1 MVNDIFV
8 IAVYL
13 EKILV
18 FYKKSGNSHRIE
30 LVGNDMA
37 KRKTSNTSRLF
48 VPEPPFRPGDT
59 PDYSHISVPVAHT
72 PVRPDPL
79 CEAHETTAH
88 ATSLIRVLRFNG
100 ETEGDWVPDL
110 SAEILRSA
118 LKSMVMTRAMDER
131 MFNMQRQGKMSFY
144 MKSTGEEAVSV
155 GHALALND
163 SDMIFPTYRQQGIL
177 IHRGASI
184 KEMMCQCLSNS
195 GDPLDGKSI
204 PVLYSFK
211 KHGFF
216 SISGNLG
223 TQLIQGVG
231 WAMASAYKNSDE
243 IASVFTGEGATAEG
257 DFHYALNFASTYRAP
272 CIINV
277 VNNQWAI
284 SSFQGIA
291 AGEGETFAARGTGYG
306 LATLR
311 VDGNDLL
318 AVYAAT
324 QWAAERARGGGGA
337 TLIEHFTYRKAGHS
351 TSDDPTKYRPE
362 SEPDVW
368 PFGDPIERLKNHLI
382 VQGEW
387 DEARHEALV
396 AAAKL
401 DIRETYKSAEAMGS
415 LSGDTQVNDY
425 TMFEQVYEHALPHL
439 DEQKRMFTQELD

>member
-1 MVNDIFV
+1 
-8 IAVYL
+8 
-13 EKILV
+13 
-18 FYKKSGNSHRIE
+18 
-30 LVGNDMA
+30 MA
-37 KRKTSNTSRLF
+37 KPTGSNSSRLY

-59 PDYSHISVPVAHT
+59 PDYSYISVPVAHT
-72 PVRPDPL
+72 PNRPDPL
-79 CEAHETTAH
+79 CEAHETTEH
-88 ATSLIRVLRFNG
+88 ATRLIRVLRFSG
-100 ETEGDWVPDL
+100 EAKGDWVPEL
-110 SAEILRSA
+110 SPEVMRSA
-118 LKSMVMTRAMDER
+118 LRDMALTRAMDER

-155 GHALALND
+155 GHALALRD
-163 SDMIFPTYRQQGIL
+163 TDMIFPTYRQQGIL
-177 IHRGASI
+177 IHRGASM
-184 KEMMCQCLSNS
+184 KEMMCQCLSNA

-231 WAMASAYKNSDE
+231 WAMASAYKNSNE

-272 CIINV
+272 CLINV

-324 QWAAERARGGGGA
+324 KWAAERARGGGGA
-337 TLIEHFTYRKAGHS
+337 TLIEHFTYRKSGHS

-368 PFGDPIERLKNHLI
+368 PFGDPIERLKLHLI
-382 VQGEW
+382 HIGEW
-387 DEARHEALV
+387 DEDRHTEMLSECKTQV
-396 AAAKL
+396 R
-401 DIRETYKSAEAMGS
+401 DTYKSAEAMGS
-415 LSGDTQVNDY
+415 LSGETTVNDF
-425 TMFEQVYEHALPHL
+425 TMFEQVYERPLPHL
-439 DEQKRMFTQELD
+439 DEQKRMFAKERD

>member
-1 MVNDIFV
+1 
-8 IAVYL
+8 
-13 EKILV
+13 
-18 FYKKSGNSHRIE
+18 
-30 LVGNDMA
+30 MA
-37 KRKTSNTSRLF
+37 KQSGSNKSRLY

-59 PDYSHISVPVAHT
+59 PDYSHIAVPSAHT
-72 PVRPDPL
+72 PPRPNPL
-79 CEAHETTAH
+79 CDANETRDH
-88 ATSLIRVLRFNG
+88 ATALIRVMRFNG
-100 ETEGDWVPDL
+100 ETHGDWVPKI
-110 SAEILRSA
+110 SPEKLRRA
-118 LKSMVMTRAMDER
+118 LRDIAMTRAMDER
-131 MFNMQRQGKMSFY
+131 MFTMQRQGKMSFY

-155 GHALALND
+155 GHALALQD
-163 SDMIFPTYRQQGIL
+163 TDMIFPTYRQQGIL
-177 IHRGASI
+177 INRGASM

-324 QWAAERARGGGGA
+324 EWAAERARQGGGA
-337 TLIEHFTYRKAGHS
+337 TLIEHFTYRKSGHS
-351 TSDDPTKYRPE
+351 TSDDPSKYRPE
-362 SEPDVW
+362 NEPEVW
-368 PFGDPIERLKNHLI
+368 PFGDPLERLKLHLI
-382 VQGEW
+382 LIGEW
-387 DEARHEALV
+387 DEDRHTALLEEC
-396 AAAKL
+396 KL
-401 DIRETYKSAEAMGS
+401 TVRETYKAAEAMGN
-415 LSGDTQVNDY
+415 LSGETQVNDF

-439 DEQKRMFTQELD
+439 DEQKRMFAAERD

>member
-1 MVNDIFV
+1 MTKQVG
-8 IAVYL
+8 
-13 EKILV
+13 
-18 FYKKSGNSHRIE
+18 SNS
-30 LVGNDMA
+30 
-37 KRKTSNTSRLF
+37 SRLY

-59 PDYSHISVPVAHT
+59 PDYSHIAVPVAHT
-72 PVRPDPL
+72 PPRPDPL
-79 CEAHETTAH
+79 CPAHETTPH
-88 ATSLIRVLRFNG
+88 ATALIRVLRFSG
-100 ETEGDWVPDL
+100 EAKGDWVP
-110 SAEILRSA
+110 SIPAETLRGA
-118 LKSMVMTRAMDER
+118 LRDIALTRAMDER

-155 GHALALND
+155 GHALALQD
-163 SDMIFPTYRQQGIL
+163 TDMIFPTYRQQGIL
-177 IHRGASI
+177 IHRGASM

-257 DFHYALNFASTYRAP
+257 DFHYALNFSSTYRAP

-311 VDGNDLL
+311 VDGNDVL

-324 QWAAERARGGGGA
+324 KWAAERARRGGGA
-337 TLIEHFTYRKAGHS
+337 TLIEHFTYRKSGHS
-351 TSDDPTKYRPE
+351 TSDDPSKYRPE
-362 SEPDVW
+362 NEPDVW
-368 PFGDPIERLKNHLI
+368 PFGDPLDRLKTHLI
-382 VQGEW
+382 HIGEW
-387 DEARHEALV
+387 DETRHEELL
-396 AAAKL
+396 AACKQEV
-401 DIRETYKSAEAMGS
+401 RETYKSAEAMGS
-415 LSGDTQVNDY
+415 LSGDSKVNDF
-425 TMFEQVYEHALPHL
+425 TMFEQVYERPLPHL
-439 DEQKRMFTQELD
+439 DEQKRMFAAERD

>member
-1 MVNDIFV
+1 M
-8 IAVYL
+8 
-13 EKILV
+13 
-18 FYKKSGNSHRIE
+18 S
-30 LVGNDMA
+30 
-37 KRKTSNTSRLF
+37 KTSNQSRLHI
-48 VPEPPFRPGDT
+48 PEPPFRPGDT
-59 PDYSHISVPVAHT
+59 PDYSHIAVPTAHT
-72 PVRPDPL
+72 PPRPDPL
-79 CEAHETTAH
+79 CDNYDTQEH
-88 ATSLIRVLRFNG
+88 ATGLIRVLRFNG
-100 ETEGDWVPDL
+100 EAVGDWNPQVP
-110 SAEILRSA
+110 AQILHKGLRD
-118 LKSMVMTRAMDER
+118 MMMTRAMDDR

-144 MKSTGEEAVSV
+144 MKSRGEEAVSV
-155 GHALALND
+155 GHSLALQN
-163 SDMIFPTYRQQGIL
+163 SDMVFPTYRQQGIL
-177 IHRGASI
+177 INRGASI
-184 KEMMCQCLSNS
+184 KEMMCQCLSNA

-231 WAMASAYKNSDE
+231 WAMANAYRNTDE

-291 AGEGETFAARGTGYG
+291 AGEGETFAARGTGFG

-324 QWAAERARGGGGA
+324 KWAAERARKGGGA
-337 TLIEHFTYRKAGHS
+337 TLIEHFTYRSSGHS

-362 SEPDVW
+362 SEPEVW
-368 PFGDPIERLKNHLI
+368 PFGDPVERLKNHMI
-382 VQGEW
+382 SIGEW
-387 DEARHEALV
+387 DEEQHAAL
-396 AAAKL
+396 AESCKKEIR
-401 DIRETYKSAEAMGS
+401 DIYKQAEAMGS
-415 LSGDTQVNDY
+415 FSGDTTVDHY
-425 TMFEQVYEHALPHL
+425 TMFEQVYEELPRHL
-439 DEQKRMFTQELD
+439 RDQRSLFDEEL

>member
-1 MVNDIFV
+1 M
-8 IAVYL
+8 A
-13 EKILV
+13 
-18 FYKKSGNSHRIE
+18 KKSQSNS
-30 LVGNDMA
+30 
-37 KRKTSNTSRLF
+37 SRLY
-48 VPEPPFRPGDT
+48 VPEPQFRPGDT

-72 PVRPDPL
+72 PPRPDPM
-79 CEAHETTAH
+79 CEAHATTEH
-88 ATSLIRVLRFNG
+88 ATKLIRVLRFSG
-100 ETEGDWVPDL
+100 EAAGDWAPKI
-110 SAEILRSA
+110 SAEFLRKA
-118 LKSMVMTRAMDER
+118 LRAIAMTRAMDER

-155 GHALALND
+155 GHAMALQD
-163 SDMIFPTYRQQGIL
+163 TDMVFPTYRQQGIL
-177 IHRGASI
+177 IHRGASM
-184 KEMMCQCLSNS
+184 KEMMCQCLSNA

-324 QWAAERARGGGGA
+324 KWAAERARKGGGA
-337 TLIEHFTYRKAGHS
+337 TLIEHFTYRKSGHS

-362 SEPDVW
+362 SEPEVW
-368 PFGDPIERLKNHLI
+368 PFGDPLDRLKLHLI
-382 VQGEW
+382 HIGEW
-387 DEARHEALV
+387 DEAKHVELL
-396 AAAKL
+396 AACKTEVR
-401 DIRETYKSAEAMGS
+401 DVYKAAESMGS
-415 LSGDTQVNDY
+415 LSGDTNVNDY
-425 TMFEQVYEHALPHL
+425 TMFEQVYERPLPHL
-439 DEQKRMFTQELD
+439 DEQKRMFAAERD

>member
-1 MVNDIFV
+1 M
-8 IAVYL
+8 A
-13 EKILV
+13 
-18 FYKKSGNSHRIE
+18 KKSGSNS
-30 LVGNDMA
+30 
-37 KRKTSNTSRLF
+37 SRLY

-59 PDYSHISVPVAHT
+59 PDYSHIAVPAAHS
-72 PVRPDPL
+72 PARPDPL
-79 CEAHETTAH
+79 CDANETRDH

-100 ETEGDWVPDL
+100 EAQGDWMPEI
-110 SAEILRSA
+110 SAEKLRKA
-118 LKSMVMTRAMDER
+118 LRDIALTRAMDER
-131 MFNMQRQGKMSFY
+131 MFTMQRQGKMSFY
-144 MKSTGEEAVSV
+144 MKSRGEEAVSV

-163 SDMIFPTYRQQGIL
+163 TDMVFPTYRQQGIL
-177 IHRGASI
+177 ISRGASM

-231 WAMASAYKNSDE
+231 WAMASAYKDSDE

-257 DFHYALNFASTYRAP
+257 DFHYALNFASTYRVP

-311 VDGNDLL
+311 VDGNDIL

-324 QWAAERARGGGGA
+324 KWAAERARRGGGA

-351 TSDDPTKYRPE
+351 TSDDPSKYRPE
-362 SEPDVW
+362 SEPEVW
-368 PFGDPIERLKNHLI
+368 PFGDPLERLKNHLI
-382 VQGEW
+382 LIGEW
-387 DEARHEALV
+387 GEARHEDLLASCKTEV
-396 AAAKL
+396 
-401 DIRETYKSAEAMGS
+401 RETYKSAEAMGS
-415 LSGDTQVNDY
+415 LSGETKVNDY
-425 TMFEQVYEHALPHL
+425 TMFEQVYERPLPHL
-439 DEQKRMFTQELD
+439 DEQKRMFTKELD

>member
-1 MVNDIFV
+1 
-8 IAVYL
+8 
-13 EKILV
+13 
-18 FYKKSGNSHRIE
+18 
-30 LVGNDMA
+30 MA
-37 KRKTSNTSRLF
+37 TRKTSNSSRLF

-72 PVRPDPL
+72 PIRPDPL
-79 CEAHETTAH
+79 CEAHETVPH

-100 ETEGDWVPDL
+100 ELEGDWVPDL
-110 SAEILRSA
+110 SAETLRAA
-118 LKSMVMTRAMDER
+118 LKSMVMTRMMDER
-131 MFNMQRQGKMSFY
+131 MFSMQRQGKMSFY

-155 GHALALND
+155 GHAMALNNR
-163 SDMIFPTYRQQGIL
+163 DMVFPTYRQQGIL

-195 GDPLDGKSI
+195 
-204 PVLYSFK
+204 
-211 KHGFF
+211 
-216 SISGNLG
+216 
-223 TQLIQGVG
+223 GVG

-272 CIINV
+272 CILNV

-311 VDGNDLL
+311 VDGNDIL

-324 QWAAERARGGGGA
+324 QWAAERARNGGGS

-362 SEPDVW
+362 SEPEVW

-387 DEARHEALV
+387 DEARHEELIAS
-396 AAAKL
+396 AKIE
-401 DIRETYKSAEAMGS
+401 IRETYKAAEAMGY
-415 LSGDTQVNDY
+415 LSGDTHVNDY

-439 DEQKRMFTQELD
+439 DEQKRMFTKELD

>member
-1 MVNDIFV
+1 
-8 IAVYL
+8 
-13 EKILV
+13 
-18 FYKKSGNSHRIE
+18 
-30 LVGNDMA
+30 MA
-37 KRKTSNTSRLF
+37 KAMKSRKNTSRLH

-59 PDYSHISVPVAHT
+59 PDYSHISVPSSHS
-72 PVRPDPL
+72 PKRPDPL
-79 CEAHETTAH
+79 CEAHETQEH
-88 ATSLIRVLRFNG
+88 ALGLIRVLNFKG
-100 ETEGDWVPDL
+100 ETVGDWQPEL
-110 SAEILRSA
+110 TAERLRGG
-118 LKSMVMTRAMDER
+118 LKDMMMTRAMDDR

-144 MKSTGEEAVSV
+144 MKSRGEEAVSV
-155 GHALALND
+155 GHAMALRN
-163 SDMIFPTYRQQGIL
+163 SDMVFPTYRQQGIL
-177 IHRGASI
+177 IQRGASM

-204 PVLYSFK
+204 PVLYSFR

-231 WAMASAYKNSDE
+231 WAMSNAYKDSDE
-243 IASVFTGEGATAEG
+243 VASVFTGEGATAEG

-272 CIINV
+272 CILNV

-324 QWAAERARGGGGA
+324 EWAAQRARGGGGA
-337 TLIEHFTYRKAGHS
+337 TLIEHFTYRKSGHS
-351 TSDDPTKYRPE
+351 TSDDPSKYRPE

-368 PFGDPIERLKNHLI
+368 PFGDPVERLKLHLI
-382 VQGEW
+382 QIGEW
-387 DEARHEALV
+387 DELRHDALEEEC
-396 AAAKL
+396 KL
-401 DIRETYKSAEAMGS
+401 YVRETYKSAEAMGS
-415 LSGDTQVNDY
+415 LSSETNVNHY
-425 TMFEQVYEHALPHL
+425 TMFEQVYETSLPHL
-439 DEQKRMFTQELD
+439 DEQKRAFTEEFES

>member
-1 MVNDIFV
+1 MSKPTNQ
-8 IAVYL
+8 
-13 EKILV
+13 
-18 FYKKSGNSHRIE
+18 
-30 LVGNDMA
+30 
-37 KRKTSNTSRLF
+37 SRLHI
-48 VPEPPFRPGDT
+48 PEPPFRPGDT
-59 PDYSHISVPVAHT
+59 PDYSHISVPTAHT
-72 PVRPDPL
+72 PPRPDPL
-79 CEAHETTAH
+79 CDDYDTMEH
-88 ATSLIRVLRFNG
+88 ALGLIRVLRFNG
-100 ETEGDWVPDL
+100 EAVGDWAPELPAD
-110 SAEILRSA
+110 IM
-118 LKSMVMTRAMDER
+118 LKGLKDMMMTRAMDDR

-144 MKSTGEEAVSV
+144 MKSRGEEAVSV
-155 GHALALND
+155 GHSLALEN
-163 SDMIFPTYRQQGIL
+163 SDMVFPTYRQQGIL
-177 IHRGASI
+177 INRGASI

-231 WAMASAYKNSDE
+231 WAMANAYNNKDD

-291 AGEGETFAARGTGYG
+291 AGEGETFAARGTGFG

-324 QWAAERARGGGGA
+324 KWAAERARRGGGA

-362 SEPDVW
+362 DEPEVW
-368 PFGDPIERLKNHLI
+368 PFGDPIDRLKTHLI
-382 VQGEW
+382 HLGEW
-387 DEARHEALV
+387 DEARHTAQEESC
-396 AAAKL
+396 KK
-401 DIRETYKSAEAMGS
+401 DIRNIYKEAEAMGS
-415 LSGDTQVNDY
+415 LSGDTKVDPVSY
-425 TMFEQVYEHALPHL
+425 THLTLP
-439 DEQKRMFTQELD
+439 TTPYV